1 MPLIRRLVPALLLL
15 CLPLFFVGGPGFY
28 SPRSSVAFW
37 DLGHVGYFG
46 LLTLW
51 LAAWS
56 PVQRP
61 GLSGL
66 ARLALLTL
74 LPFLAGLAVE
84 VLQFFVRG
92 RSAGLGDL
100 GRDLVGIVLA
110 LAFFPWPQAER
121 WKQVLRALRVLA
133 LALLLLAVWP
143 FLRAMLDED
152 RARRDFPV
160 LADFETKDELSRWY
174 HANQFRLDD
183 QIVRHGRHSA
193 RIQLSTA
200 RISGVTLLHF
210 PSDWRGFQWLLFSVY
225 NPLTR
230 PLELHCRLND
240 AQHRRTRS
248 PYSDRFNTRFML
260 QPGWNDLRISLD
272 EAAAAPKGRRMNM
285 AQIAGF
291 ALFVVQQEKA
301 MALRLDN
308 VRLEE
313 SGERS
318 EE

>member
-1 MPLIRRLVPALLLL
+1 M
-15 CLPLFFVGGPGFY
+15 
-28 SPRSSVAFW
+28 
-37 DLGHVGYFG
+37 GYFG

-51 LAAWS
+51 LASWLS
-56 PVQRP
+56 LRRF
-61 GLSGL
+61 GLSGPV
-66 ARLALLTL
+66 RLALLL
-74 LPFLAGLAVE
+74 LMPLLAGFAVE
-84 VLQFFVRG
+84 ALQFFVRG

-121 WKQVLRALRVLA
+121 RTLLRSLRVLA
-133 LALLLLAVWP
+133 LLLLLCAVWP
-143 FLRAMLDED
+143 FLRAMQDED

-160 LADFETKDELSRWY
+160 LADFETRDELSRWY

-183 QIVRHGRHSA
+183 QLVRHGRYSA

-210 PSDWRGFQWLLFSVY
+210 PADWRGFRWLLFSVY

-240 AQHRRTRS
+240 AQHRRARG
-248 PYSDRFNTRFML
+248 PYSDRFNTKFNL

-285 AQIAGF
+285 AHIAGF
-291 ALFVVQQEKA
+291 GLFVVQQQEA
-301 MALRLDN
+301 IALRLDN
-308 VRLEE
+308 VRLE
-313 SGERS
+313 
-318 EE
+318 